1 MMFLGPDT
9 SYSCKYKFSIYDN
22 NGLITDEITINFSGG
37 AHDWMQ
43 WEYALLTSKLTSI

>member
-9 SYSCKYKFSIYDN
+9 HTAASTKFSIYDN
-22 NGLITDEITINFSGG
+22 AGLITDEITVNFSGG

-43 WEYALLTSKLTSI
+43 WEYCCKQAN